1 MVSPMI
7 APTGVLFPLLTASA
21 FSAEGVASVDCWMFM
36 LAIEMKVN
44 CWLLTLAETCLGL
57 SEVEVGANAELLIL
71 DSRLDVGVV
80 LL

>member
-1 MVSPMI
+1 
-7 APTGVLFPLLTASA
+7 
-21 FSAEGVASVDCWMFM
+21 M